1 MAIYNSS
8 LATLGVIE
16 QEQQTFAVFGNWLGY
31 MSNFKQEFEIRRILF
46 GLLSILKTPGA
57 SIPQMVQQHL
67 PEIVKQMSGLAHRVH
82 KERLKNLETNEKY
95 IAKGFESSD
104 DEEDDEDIDDPEENP
119 NAAFN
124 EI

>member
-1 MAIYNSS
+1 
-8 LATLGVIE
+8 
-16 QEQQTFAVFGNWLGY
+16 

-57 SIPQMVQQHL
+57 SIPQIVQQQL
-67 PEIVKQMSGLAHRVH
+67 PEIVKQMAGLAHRVH
-82 KERLKNLETNEKY
+82 KERLKNLEANEKH
-95 IAKGFESSD
+95 IAKGFESSE